1 MVLASEA
8 SKKML
13 FAFYYAGGGEET
25 IIFKVIKCVG
35 FGGLEF
41 DICLFFLLSPSDD
54 PIVSSLV
61 KHKEFD
67 ELVHWHSHRP
77 LSDDY
82 DRTRANF
89 NGELTDSAKLI
100 SIYITLAFISK

>member
-1 MVLASEA
+1 MLRDLKWSWASEA

-13 FAFYYAGGGEET
+13 FAFYYKCCITGRGEET
-25 IIFKVIKCVG
+25 MIFKVIKCIG
-35 FGGLEF
+35 FEGLEF
-41 DICLFFLLSPSDD
+41 DICLYFFLSPSDN

-82 DRTRANF
+82 DRTKANF
-89 NGELTDSAKLI
+89 NGELCR
-100 SIYITLAFISK
+100 FC